1 MHSPCLRD
9 ACHKGLFQRRHA
21 TGKAQTDLLPAVP
34 LPSFLPAPRLSR
46 DLPCE
51 DCCIASHFSRHLR
64 VLVLKLRWHD
74 GFSVRAQENSSRGS
88 ARHSVSLA
96 CITQH
101 TQGRKLL
108 CHAACCTNLWRWCP
122 PQILRENKRSLD
134 KSIRELD
141 RERAALESQEKK
153 LIADIKK
160 MAKQDQMSA
169 VRVMAKDLIRTRH
182 SITKSHGLKSQLQG
196 VSLRMQTLNST
207 QAMADAMKCAPM
219 PRLRPPELA
228 CSQLAQRTGGR
239 TRPLAGGWRE
249 RWRA

>member
-1 MHSPCLRD
+1 
-9 ACHKGLFQRRHA
+9 
-21 TGKAQTDLLPAVP
+21 
-34 LPSFLPAPRLSR
+34 
-46 DLPCE
+46 
-51 DCCIASHFSRHLR
+51 
-64 VLVLKLRWHD
+64 
-74 GFSVRAQENSSRGS
+74 
-88 ARHSVSLA
+88 
-96 CITQH
+96 
-101 TQGRKLL
+101 
-108 CHAACCTNLWRWCP
+108 
-122 PQILRENKRSLD
+122 
-134 KSIRELD
+134 
-141 RERAALESQEKK
+141 
-153 LIADIKK
+153 

-219 PRLRPPELA
+219 PRQRPPELA